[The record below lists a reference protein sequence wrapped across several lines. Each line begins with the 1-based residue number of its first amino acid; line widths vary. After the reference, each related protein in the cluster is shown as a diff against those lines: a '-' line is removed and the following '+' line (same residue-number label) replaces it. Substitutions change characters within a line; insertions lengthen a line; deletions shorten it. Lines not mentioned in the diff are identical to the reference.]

1 MSTDSMEILS
11 EEYSLLQFPLKV
23 RLFLK
28 NAHLTL
34 DKIILIC
41 KVVKVKHWLLIVW
54 YQHLMMSY
62 FLFNT

>member
-1 MSTDSMEILS
+1 MSTDSMEILP

-41 KVVKVKHWLLIVW
+41 KVVKVKH
-54 YQHLMMSY
+54 
-62 FLFNT
+62 